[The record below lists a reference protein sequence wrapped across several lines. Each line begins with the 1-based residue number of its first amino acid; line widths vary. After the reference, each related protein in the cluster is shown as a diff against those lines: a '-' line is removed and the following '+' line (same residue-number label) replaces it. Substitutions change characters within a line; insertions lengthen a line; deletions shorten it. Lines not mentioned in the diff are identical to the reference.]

1 MASAGLTRLSS
12 AGGRA
17 FDDDADADETSF
29 SATQKAVDAITQGI
43 RGGAFAPGQHL
54 VESDLTRRL
63 RISRGGLREAFR
75 QLAAAGVLTLR
86 HHRGAYVDLL
96 DLQGLVDFLE
106 LLEPL
111 IRLAAR
117 LAAERCATDEQ
128 RAQML
133 SVAHRAEQAARRD
146 GTAAHREQCRQYYDV
161 LVELADNRE
170 LARVVPL
177 SRTDIMRAQV
187 EHAYT
192 VPQRLRLAAGYR
204 TIADAVLDQDP
215 AAADEAV
222 TLHFAEMRKVVA
234 ELPASA
240 FLGWGCE

>member
-1 MASAGLTRLSS
+1 MASAGLTRPSS
-12 AGGRA
+12 AGGRTL
-17 FDDDADADETSF
+17 DEDSNADETSF
-29 SATQKAVDAITQGI
+29 SATQKAVDTIMQGV
-43 RGGAFAPGQHL
+43 RVGAFAPGQHL
-54 VESDLTRRL
+54 VESKLTRRL

-75 QLAAAGVLTLR
+75 QLAAAGVLTIR

-96 DLQGLVDFLE
+96 DHQGLVNFLE

-111 IRLAAR
+111 IGLAAR

-128 RAQML
+128 RAHMFE
-133 SVAHRAEQAARRD
+133 VAHRAEQAARQGD
-146 GTAAHREQCRQYYDV
+146 TATHMEQCRQFYDA

-192 VPQRLRLAAGYR
+192 MPQRLRLAAGYR
-204 TIADAVLDQDP
+204 AIADAVLDQDP
-215 AAADEAV
+215 TAADEAV
-222 TLHFAEMRKVVA
+222 TLHFTETRKVVA
-234 ELPASA
+234 ELPPSA
-240 FLGWGCE
+240 FLCWGSE